1 MYLGWEQIHGS
12 MQKKKKYVIND
23 SLGVLLTCNF
33 CSFIQYFFSL
43 LLVAFI
49 RIVRGIAYRTLKS
62 LKANFK

>member
-12 MQKKKKYVIND
+12 MQKKKYVIND
-23 SLGVLLTCNF
+23 SLGVPLTVTSAVSYN
-33 CSFIQYFFSL
+33 IFFSL